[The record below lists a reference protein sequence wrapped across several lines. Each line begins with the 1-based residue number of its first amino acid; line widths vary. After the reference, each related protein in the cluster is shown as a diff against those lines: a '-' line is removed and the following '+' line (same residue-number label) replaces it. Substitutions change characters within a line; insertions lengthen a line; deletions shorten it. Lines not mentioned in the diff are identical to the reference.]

1 MDERTLE
8 QLLADVRDYL
18 QITWADEATD
28 RRLSDMIQSSAVY
41 LDTVTA
47 QSNDYTKPGTMR
59 TLLLERVRY
68 QYNGALDAWLNNYL
82 SLVIGAQLESQSDA
96 LRAEEAAEGIAV
108 LAEGMGWRG

>member
-1 MDERTLE
+1 MDSGTLE

-28 RRLSDMIQSSAVY
+28 RRLTDMIQASAVY

-47 QSNDYTKPGTMR
+47 SENDYTSPGNMQ

-82 SLVIGAQLESQSDA
+82 HLVVQAQLDA
-96 LRAEEAAEGIAV
+96 QRAALAAEEAAEEVAV
-108 LAEGMGWRG
+108 

>member
-1 MDERTLE
+1 MDNGTLE

-18 QITWADEATD
+18 QISWTDEATD
-28 RRLSDMIQSSAVY
+28 RRLMDMIQSSAAY

-68 QYNGALDAWLNNYL
+68 QHSGALDAWLQNYL
-82 SLVIGAQLESQSDA
+82 SLVVGAQLESQKRA
-96 LRAEEAAEGIAV
+96 LQEAEGAV
-108 LAEGMGWRG
+108 L

>member
-18 QITWADEATD
+18 QISWTDEATD
-28 RRLSDMIQSSAVY
+28 RRLTDMIQASAAY
-41 LDTVTA
+41 LDGVTA
-47 QSNDYTKPGTMR
+47 TKNDYTQPGNLR

-82 SLVIGAQLESQSDA
+82 HLVMQAQLDA
-96 LRAEEAAEGIAV
+96 QRAALAAAETAEEV
-108 LAEGMGWRG
+108 WH

>member
-28 RRLSDMIQSSAVY
+28 RRLSDMIQASAVY

-47 QSNDYTKPGTMR
+47 RSNDYTKPGTMR

-82 SLVIGAQLESQSDA
+82 HLVVQAQLDA
-96 LRAEEAAEGIAV
+96 QRAALSAAEAAEGIAM
-108 LAEGMGWRG
+108 LAEEMGWH

>member
-1 MDERTLE
+1 MDSGTLE

-28 RRLSDMIQSSAVY
+28 RRLTDMIQASAVY
-41 LDTVTA
+41 LDSVTA
-47 QSNDYTKPGTMR
+47 SENDYTQPGNMR

-82 SLVIGAQLESQSDA
+82 HLVVQAQLDA
-96 LRAEEAAEGIAV
+96 QRAALAAEEAAEEVAI
-108 LAEGMGWRG
+108 

>member
-18 QITWADEATD
+18 QITWTDEATD
-28 RRLSDMIQSSAVY
+28 RRLTDMIQASAVY

-47 QSNDYTKPGTMR
+47 TSNDYTEPGNMR
-59 TLLLERVRY
+59 TLLMERVRY

-82 SLVIGAQLESQSDA
+82 HLIVQAQLDAQSAA
-96 LRAEEAAEGIAV
+96 LAVAEAAEEV
-108 LAEGMGWRG
+108 VV